1 MCGIV
6 GYTGNHFIASKVV
19 LDGLEQ
25 LEYRG
30 YDSAG
35 IAVITDGIL
44 KDQRESGKPHQIRPL
59 LEKELGDNHLAI
71 GHTRWA
77 THGKPSQSNA
87 HPHIDNASRWVV
99 VHNGIIENYLQI
111 KEHLMENGHQFH
123 SDTDTEIIA
132 HLIAHY
138 ENGDPMT
145 AFLKAL
151 RKLEGAYA
159 LAVCNVDHP
168 EKIFIARKNCPL
180 IVGHCE
186 DHVGSFIASDVVA
199 MIRHTRKVVFLEDGQ
214 AGIVSPGQLELFEI
228 DSGTAMS
235 HEFEQIEW
243 NPVAAE
249 KGGYKHFMLKEIH
262 EQPSVIRNTL
272 DGRTDE
278 ERGEILLDEL
288 NLSPEIIRG
297 IKRIHILG
305 CGTAYYSG
313 MVGKYLIE
321 RLSGIPAEAE
331 LASEYRY
338 RDPYCDDST
347 LVIAVSQSGETADT
361 IAATRL
367 AKEKGART
375 IGFLNV
381 KGSTLSREVD
391 GNFFIFAGPEIGVA
405 STKAYMAMVVAFELF
420 SLFLARSSESLSKEE
435 VRELIHELK
444 VIPQK
449 IETVLQEKSAIEKH
463 AYEYLNFTDFLYLG
477 RDLDYPTA
485 LEGALKLK
493 EISYI
498 HAEGYAAGEM
508 KHGPIALLDRNC
520 PVVAIL
526 TRGPIYQ
533 KVVSNVIEARSRDC
547 RVLAIGTKG
556 DESLEKIVDDILWV
570 PPVHPFVSPLINV
583 VPLQLFAYYVADL
596 KGADVDQPRNLA
608 KSVTVE

>member
-6 GYTGNHFIASKVV
+6 GYIGDYYRASKVV

-35 IAVITDGIL
+35 IAVIVDGSFVVR
-44 KDQRESGKPHQIRPL
+44 RESGKLHQIRNL
-59 LEKELGDNHLAI
+59 LEEELSDNCLAI

-77 THGKPSQSNA
+77 THGKPSQQNA

-99 VHNGIIENYLQI
+99 VHNGIIENYLEL
-111 KEHLMENGHQFH
+111 KERLIGLGHRFH

-132 HLIAHY
+132 HLLAQN
-138 ENGDPMT
+138 ENGDT
-145 AFLKAL
+145 LQTFLSAL
-151 RKLEGAYA
+151 RELEGAYA
-159 LAVCNVDHP
+159 LAVCHIDEPHRIYV
-168 EKIFIARKNCPL
+168 ARKNCPL
-180 IVGHCE
+180 IIGHCE
-186 DHVGSFIASDVVA
+186 DNQGTFVASDVLA
-199 MIRHTRKVVFLEDGQ
+199 MIRYTRRVCFLEDNQ
-214 AGIVSPGQLELFEI
+214 AGVVESGQLSLFQI
-228 DSGTAMS
+228 DNGRSVNAS
-235 HEFEQIEW
+235 FEEIEW

-278 ERGEILLDEL
+278 ENGKILLPEMG
-288 NLSPEIIRG
+288 LSEKILEG
-297 IKRIHILG
+297 ISRVHILG

-321 RLSGIPAEAE
+321 KHARLPVEAE
-331 LASEYRY
+331 LASEFRY
-338 RDPYCDDST
+338 RDPYCDSST

-367 AKEKGART
+367 AREKGART
-375 IGFLNV
+375 VAILNV

-391 GNFFIFAGPEIGVA
+391 GNFYIFAGPEIGVA
-405 STKAYMAMVVAFELF
+405 STKAYMAMITAFQLF
-420 SLFLARSSESLSKEE
+420 SLGLAQHRSKLEPDQI
-435 VRELIHELK
+435 RALIHELK

-449 IETVLQEKSAIEKH
+449 IEEVLEQKDSIENLAH
-463 AYEYLNFTDFLYLG
+463 DYLNFKDFLYLG

-485 LEGALKLK
+485 LEAALKLK

-526 TRGPIYQ
+526 TRGPVYQ
-533 KVVSNVIEARSRDC
+533 KTISNVVEARSRDC
-547 RVLAIGTKG
+547 RVLAIGTEG
-556 DESLEKIVDDILWV
+556 DQSIDKVVDDIIWV
-570 PPVHPFVSPLINV
+570 PRVDPILGPLINI